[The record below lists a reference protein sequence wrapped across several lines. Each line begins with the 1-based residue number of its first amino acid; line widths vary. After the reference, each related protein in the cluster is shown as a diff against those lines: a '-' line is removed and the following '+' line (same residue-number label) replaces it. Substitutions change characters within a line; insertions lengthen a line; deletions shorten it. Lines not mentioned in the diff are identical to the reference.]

1 MKNFLPM
8 TKDEMNKNG
17 FDTADFIIVTG
28 DAYVDH
34 SSFGASVIGRILE
47 NRDYSVGIISQ
58 PDWRNKDDFMKLGRP
73 NLGFLITSGNID
85 SMVAHYSSMKK
96 SRKTDSYSP
105 EGKTGLR
112 PDRAVIVYTS
122 MIRSCYKN
130 IPVILGGIEASL
142 RRLAHYDYWSNKV
155 RRSILLDSKADLL
168 VYGMGEKAISE
179 IAERL
184 KNGEDIKS
192 IKEVRGTAAKS
203 SQKPEIESS
212 ILLNSFDE
220 IVKDKILYSENFRIS
235 YRNTDPF
242 TAATLIEQTGN
253 QYIIQN
259 PPQYPLSTE
268 EMDNVYSLAFMNA
281 PHPSYRNTEIPAFK
295 EVEFSITSSRG
306 CFGSCSF
313 CALVFHQGRIIQA
326 RSHNSIIKNAEAL
339 TKSENFKGYIHDV
352 GGPTANFRHPSCRK
366 QSKEGTCKDRR
377 CLFPK
382 PCPSLDP
389 GHKDYISLLRKM
401 RKLDR
406 VKKVFIRSG
415 IRYDYMLQDKDV
427 IKGVKDNFLEELC
440 KYHVSGQLKIAPE
453 HISKKVLKVMGK
465 PGKNVYLDFKK
476 RFEEMNRKIGKKQ
489 FIIPYFISAHPGST
503 LNEAI
508 ELALFLKSEGFI
520 PDQVQDFYPTPGT
533 LSTCIYYTGFD
544 PFTSEEIYVPK
555 TIEEKREQKALIHFH
570 KKENYQLV
578 RKALL
583 KAGRKDLIGN
593 SKNCLIR
600 EYRSR

>member
-259 PPQYPLSTE
+259 PPQ
-268 EMDNVYSLAFMNA
+268 
-281 PHPSYRNTEIPAFK
+281 
-295 EVEFSITSSRG
+295 
-306 CFGSCSF
+306 
-313 CALVFHQGRIIQA
+313 
-326 RSHNSIIKNAEAL
+326 
-339 TKSENFKGYIHDV
+339 
-352 GGPTANFRHPSCRK
+352 
-366 QSKEGTCKDRR
+366 
-377 CLFPK
+377 
-382 PCPSLDP
+382 
-389 GHKDYISLLRKM
+389 
-401 RKLDR
+401 
-406 VKKVFIRSG
+406 
-415 IRYDYMLQDKDV
+415 
-427 IKGVKDNFLEELC
+427 
-440 KYHVSGQLKIAPE
+440 
-453 HISKKVLKVMGK
+453 
-465 PGKNVYLDFKK
+465 
-476 RFEEMNRKIGKKQ
+476 
-489 FIIPYFISAHPGST
+489 
-503 LNEAI
+503 
-508 ELALFLKSEGFI
+508 
-520 PDQVQDFYPTPGT
+520 
-533 LSTCIYYTGFD
+533 
-544 PFTSEEIYVPK
+544 
-555 TIEEKREQKALIHFH
+555 
-570 KKENYQLV
+570 
-578 RKALL
+578 
-583 KAGRKDLIGN
+583 
-593 SKNCLIR
+593 
-600 EYRSR
+600 